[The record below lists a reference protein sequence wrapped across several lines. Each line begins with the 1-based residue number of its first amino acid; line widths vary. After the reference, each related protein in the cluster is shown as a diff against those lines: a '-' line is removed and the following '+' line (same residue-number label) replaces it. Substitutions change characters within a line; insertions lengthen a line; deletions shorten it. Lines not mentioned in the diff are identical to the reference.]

1 MYIYC
6 MHEVDGVIIQLYDVI
21 LIGGH
26 LGRDKTIEKIT
37 SRLYLRNMNAE
48 IRDFVLHCGRC
59 QKTNPTFA
67 KSKANLYPTA
77 VESNVWHKVSYYL

>member
-6 MHEVDGVIIQLYDVI
+6 THKVDGVSIQLHDVI

-37 SRLYLRNMNAE
+37 SRFYWRNMNAE
-48 IRDFVLHCGRC
+48 IREFVAHCDRC

-67 KSKANLYPTA
+67 KSNAKLHPIA
-77 VESNVWHKVSYYL
+77 VESNVWHKVS